1 MLFDEIILVVI
12 NDLIVVVVVV
22 VVEPANSDDLIVD
35 LDVELKIVIGLE
47 LLDLIFIS
55 EQPNNK

>member
-1 MLFDEIILVVI
+1 LLFDEIILVVI

-22 VVEPANSDDLIVD
+22 EPANSDDLVVD
-35 LDVELKIVIGLE
+35 LDVELKIVIRLE

-55 EQPNNK
+55 EQPNK

>member
-22 VVEPANSDDLIVD
+22 EIANGDDLTVD
-35 LDVELKIVIGLE
+35 LVDVELKTVIGLE
-47 LLDLIFIS
+47 FLGLIFIS
-55 EQPNNK
+55 EQPK